1 MSGGARLS
9 PLQRQVAAAM
19 SRSAAEAAAC
29 TVLADLDAAPLSA
42 LLAGLERPRPT
53 VTHLLAVAV
62 ARTLGAHPA
71 LNAHLD
77 GDIVEAFGA
86 VHLGLAMA
94 LPDGGLIAP
103 VLRDA
108 QALGAPGLAAAA
120 RDLAER
126 ARTGALRP
134 ADMRGA
140 TFTLSSAGPARAPRY
155 ATPLIPLPQVAIL
168 AATAI
173 RPEPIVRDGAV
184 VAGEVLPLSLTFDHR
199 ALNGAAAN
207 AFLEDLA
214 ARLAAPEALMHPP
227 EDAA

>member
-1 MSGGARLS
+1 MSGSVRLS

-19 SRSAAEAAAC
+19 SRSAAEAASC

-42 LLAGLERPRPT
+42 LLEGLERPRPT
-53 VTHLLAVAV
+53 ITHLLAVAV
-62 ARTLGAHPA
+62 ARTLAAHPA

-77 GDIVEAFGA
+77 GDMVEAFAA

-94 LPDGGLIAP
+94 LPDGGLVAP

-108 QALGAPGLAAAA
+108 QALSVPDLAAAT
-120 RDLAER
+120 RNLLKR

-155 ATPLIPLPQVAIL
+155 ATPLVPLPQVAIL
-168 AATAI
+168 AVTAI
-173 RPEPIVRDGAV
+173 RPEPVIRGGAV

-199 ALNGAAAN
+199 ALNGAAVN
-207 AFLEDLA
+207 DFLEDLA
-214 ARLAAPEALMHPP
+214 ARLAAPELLMHLP
-227 EDAA
+227 EQTS

>member
-1 MSGGARLS
+1 M
-9 PLQRQVAAAM
+9 QRQVARAV

-29 TVLADLDAAPLSA
+29 TVLSDLDAGPLSA
-42 LLAGLERPRPT
+42 LRAGLVPPRPT
-53 VTHLLAVAV
+53 VTHLLAVAT
-62 ARTLGAHPA
+62 ARALGAHPA

-77 GDIVEAFGA
+77 GEMLETFGA

-108 QALGAPGLAAAA
+108 HLLCAPDLAEAA

-126 ARTGALRP
+126 ARAGALRP

-140 TFTLSSAGPARAPRY
+140 TFTLSSAGTGRAPRY

-173 RPEPIVRDGAV
+173 RPEPVVRGGAV

-207 AFLEDLA
+207 AFLETLA
-214 ARLAAPEALMHPP
+214 DRLAAPEPLMHPP
-227 EDAA
+227 EDTA